1 MPSSDVETNGH
12 GLAMEFA
19 KAKIN
24 GNHQD
29 KFSDQRINGGTNGSE
44 NAPKTTIPKFDLPPE
59 NPGSCVAG
67 GIHTLSLFA
76 LGGKTALVTGA
87 NGGIGGGMATG
98 LAEAG
103 ADIVIFQIP
112 GEKSDFHQELAERT
126 GRRVSVYDCDM
137 GDMKMLRETI
147 QRVFDDGHR
156 IDILCNV
163 AGISSG
169 SIPILHETDEHKDSI
184 IQINFNSVWVLS
196 QCVARH
202 MVQRGKGGKIINIC
216 SLAAHKAMT
225 TFSVYGPMKAAVGQL
240 TNAFANEF
248 GPYNIQ
254 VNAIYPGWI
263 ATALAQRFIN
273 DEEANAK
280 IISSVPSRR
289 WGTPEDFKGVTVFL
303 ASRASDYVNGA
314 RIFLDGG
321 AHSM

>member
-1 MPSSDVETNGH
+1 MISLFRVAYRPWSPYCHHLSVLILILIIIPLGSFRLILSKLRTYHSIKMPSSDVETNGH
-12 GLAMEFA
+12 GLATEFA

-24 GNHQD
+24 GNHQE
-29 KFSDQRINGGTNGSE
+29 KFPDQRTNGGTNGSE
-44 NAPKTTIPKFDLPPE
+44 NTPKTTIPKFDLPSE

-112 GEKSDFHQELAERT
+112 GDKSDFHQELAERT

-169 SIPILHETDEHKDSI
+169 SIPILHETDEHKDS
-184 IQINFNSVWVLS
+184 V
-196 QCVARH
+196 C
-202 MVQRGKGGKIINIC
+202 
-216 SLAAHKAMT
+216 
-225 TFSVYGPMKAAVGQL
+225 
-240 TNAFANEF
+240 
-248 GPYNIQ
+248 
-254 VNAIYPGWI
+254 
-263 ATALAQRFIN
+263 
-273 DEEANAK
+273 
-280 IISSVPSRR
+280 
-289 WGTPEDFKGVTVFL
+289 
-303 ASRASDYVNGA
+303 
-314 RIFLDGG
+314 
-321 AHSM
+321 